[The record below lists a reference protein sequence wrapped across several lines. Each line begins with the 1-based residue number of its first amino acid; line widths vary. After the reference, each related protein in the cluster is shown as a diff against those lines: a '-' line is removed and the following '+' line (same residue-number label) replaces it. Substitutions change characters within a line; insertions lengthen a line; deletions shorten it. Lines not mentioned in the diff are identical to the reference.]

1 MKKVTNTNVKELFI
15 NINFDGVHR
24 KYSEKTDI
32 TNENKVAKAKL
43 KIIQQ
48 IIKDVSAD
56 EFLDLIDTAQFDLAE
71 KRIEQNVGNR
81 KKVKVGRN

>member
-15 NINFDGVHR
+15 NINFDGVHK
-24 KYSEKTDI
+24 KYSEKADI